1 MIIWYKK
8 KYILVKNFF
17 GSDLCP
23 FFWVTFYD
31 SQALPV
37 DEITLACFQPEN
49 QMVKCNPRNGK
60 SDSSKLLIPEKD
72 VYKEKHMSSGKYMAV
87 CLLYR
92 GDVVCHLISFKL
104 VLANMQVVVFKTN
117 FAWHVLQI
125 NISKIFNPRY
135 PKMWTP
141 RSWGSKWRALWILS
155 TGAQLD
161 LRLDHWIFFCPF
173 HPIVALCIWFSF
185 FCGLR
190 PTFTFHGGFQVS
202 TFTFS
207 GGNQLSTS
215 NSGAGRR
222 LCQSAQVT
230 PWIQRLFRNCF

>member
-60 SDSSKLLIPEKD
+60 SDSSKLLIPGKD
-72 VYKEKHMSSGKYMAV
+72 VYKEKQMSSGKYMAV

-92 GDVVCHLISFKL
+92 GDVVGHLISFKL
-104 VLANMQVVVFKTN
+104 VLVNMQVVVLFEY
-117 FAWHVLQI
+117 FQ
-125 NISKIFNPRY
+125 
-135 PKMWTP
+135 
-141 RSWGSKWRALWILS
+141 
-155 TGAQLD
+155 D
-161 LRLDHWIFFCPF
+161 L
-173 HPIVALCIWFSF
+173 
-185 FCGLR
+185 
-190 PTFTFHGGFQVS
+190 
-202 TFTFS
+202 
-207 GGNQLSTS
+207 
-215 NSGAGRR
+215 
-222 LCQSAQVT
+222 
-230 PWIQRLFRNCF
+230 